1 MTISQL
7 QYFLAICDCGGI
19 TSAASK
25 LFISQQA
32 LSKTLSTL
40 EHELDTALFLRT
52 PSGVVLT
59 NAGILL
65 RDECRPVVEQ
75 FERFS
80 TRIQQTIGKSN
91 GTLRLCI
98 FEDCFSFITID
109 EFNQFQTKFP
119 QCTLEIQEYQFQVCN
134 QRLIEGKHD
143 AALTI
148 EPIPDRRI
156 VNIPLQSR
164 QLIVV
169 LRRDD
174 PLSAQPEI
182 EYQSLQQRD
191 LAICLDG
198 HGHQFV
204 NQQFETRGLIPCSVQ
219 RVSQLS
225 NMFSICSDNGY
236 LGLTADYSAGKILS
250 LYPNL
255 ITKPLEEFPSP
266 YTVTLAYH
274 ANSEKL
280 KVLNDFV
287 QWVKELMLN
296 RNQFE

>member
-1 MTISQL
+1 MTIAQL

-19 TSAASK
+19 TNAAAK

-32 LSKTLSTL
+32 LSKTVNTL
-40 EHELDTALFLRT
+40 ERELDTALFLRT
-52 PSGVVLT
+52 PGGIVLT

-65 RDECRPVVEQ
+65 RDECRPIVEQ

-80 TRIQQTIGKSN
+80 TRIQQTIGKFG

-98 FEDCFSFITID
+98 FEDCFSFITVD
-109 EFNQFQTKFP
+109 EFNQFRALFP
-119 QCTLEIQEYQFQVCN
+119 HYTLEIQEYQFQVCN
-134 QRLIEGKHD
+134 RRLIEGKHD

-148 EPIPDRRI
+148 EPISDRYI
-156 VNIPLQSR
+156 SNIPLQSR
-164 QLIVV
+164 QLIIV

-174 PLSAQPEI
+174 PFSERPVIKYE
-182 EYQSLQQRD
+182 D
-191 LAICLDG
+191 LCRRKLVICLDRCG
-198 HGHQFV
+198 RQFAGRLFEEHGV
-204 NQQFETRGLIPCSVQ
+204 VPDGIQ

-225 NMFSICSDNGY
+225 NMFSICSEHDC

-250 LYPNL
+250 FYPDL
-255 ITKPLEEFPSP
+255 ATKPLEGHPSP

-274 ANSEKL
+274 TNSEKL
-280 KVLNDFV
+280 EALNSFI
-287 QWVKELMLN
+287 QWVKALVLN